1 VTIICPR
8 TGTRA
13 LATGTT
19 VIPAEVGAALII
31 DLDAVA
37 ANFRLIRDTCP
48 GARVGAAVKANAY
61 GLGVGPV
68 TRALAAAGCET
79 FFVATPAEGAQLRAL
94 HDDTE
99 IVVLNG
105 PDAGGLDIFDAARL
119 TPTLNSLEQ
128 IATWSTG
135 APAARNGAWL
145 HVDTG
150 MSRLGLGPNEVET
163 LAAEPSRLHGIKVAG
178 ILSHLACA
186 DTPDHP
192 MNEAQREA
200 FDTARTMLAPLIG
213 DVPASL
219 ANSSGAF
226 LGPAFHYDMV
236 RPGAALYGI
245 RPSAIAP
252 NPMLQ
257 VIDLYAK
264 ILQLR
269 DVDTPMTVGYGAAH
283 RVSGPRRIATLAAGY
298 ADGYPRA
305 AGSTDDQ
312 TDHTGGNRMCAYID
326 GLAAPI
332 AGRISMDLI
341 TIDVT
346 DIPDHLCRPGQT
358 VELLGPNA
366 SADELA
372 DAAGTIAYE
381 VLSRLG
387 SRLHV
392 EYRGGAA

>member
-1 VTIICPR
+1 MANDDI
-8 TGTRA
+8 
-13 LATGTT
+13 
-19 VIPAEVGAALII
+19 VIPADAGAALIV
-31 DLDAVA
+31 DLDAIA
-37 ANFRLIRDTCP
+37 DNFHQIQRTCP

-68 TRALAAAGCET
+68 TRTLAAAGCET
-79 FFVATPAEGAQLRAL
+79 FFVATPAEGMALRADEG
-94 HDDTE
+94 HAE

-105 PDAGGLDIFDAARL
+105 PEPGNVKEFRNARL
-119 TPTLNSLEQ
+119 TPTLNSLDQ
-128 IATWSTG
+128 IADWG
-135 APAARNGAWL
+135 ANADGARAWL

-150 MSRLGLGPNEVET
+150 MNRLGLGASDVET
-163 LAAEPSRLHGIKVAG
+163 LLADPARLNGVEVAAV
-178 ILSHLACA
+178 LSHLACA

-192 MNEAQREA
+192 MNAAQLDA
-200 FDTARTMLAPLIG
+200 FNDLRARLAPVAG

-219 ANSSGAF
+219 ANSPGVF
-226 LGPAFHYDMV
+226 LGPEYHLDIV

-245 RPSAIAP
+245 RPSAQQP
-252 NPMLQ
+252 NPMSQ
-257 VIDLYAK
+257 VSDIYTK

-283 RVSGPRRIATLAAGY
+283 QVTGPRRIATLAAGY

-305 AGSTDDQ
+305 AGATD
-312 TDHTGGNRMCAYID
+312 GRGEGKSMCAFIE
-326 GLAAPI
+326 GQAAPV

-346 DIPDHLCRPGQT
+346 DIPDALCRPGQT
-358 VELLGPNA
+358 VELLGPNV

-372 DAAGTIAYE
+372 NAAGTIAYE

-387 SRLHV
+387 PRLHV
-392 EYRGGAA
+392 SYRGGAA

>member
-1 VTIICPR
+1 MSNGAI
-8 TGTRA
+8 
-13 LATGTT
+13 

-31 DLDAVA
+31 DLDVVA

-48 GARVGAAVKANAY
+48 GVRVGAAVKANAY

-68 TRALAAAGCET
+68 THALAAAGCET

-105 PDAGGLDIFDAARL
+105 PDAGGLGIFDTARL

-128 IATWSTG
+128 ITTWGAG

-163 LAAEPSRLHGIKVAG
+163 LAAEPSRLHGIEVAG

-200 FDTARTMLAPLIG
+200 FDTARKMLASLIG

-219 ANSSGAF
+219 ANSSGVF

-252 NPMLQ
+252 NPTNQ
-257 VIDLYAK
+257 VIELYAK

-305 AGSTDDQ
+305 AGPTDD
-312 TDHTGGNRMCAYID
+312 HMGGNRMCAYID

-346 DIPDHLCRPGQT
+346 DIPDHLCQPGQT
-358 VELLGPNA
+358 VELLGPHA
-366 SADELA
+366 SANELA

-387 SRLHV
+387 SRLHL